1 MPQVGT
7 ELKNA
12 LGTGRVRETRRAD
25 QKQGL
30 PLGRTA
36 ALQAPRGIPRIPPG
50 SAAGEAISGY
60 RRNYRRR
67 LRLRGVACSVQIEF
81 LPAFQPSCRNVRPRE
96 HEQENQDGINRDRHG
111 VSGRIPPIRSKLGYA
126 SGCANLVEGELD
138 ATLMRR
144 RKKSKP
150 RRN

>member
-30 PLGRTA
+30 PLGRA

-60 RRNYRRR
+60 RRSYRRASSTSRRR
-67 LRLRGVACSVQIEF
+67 LLRVQIEF
-81 LPAFQPSCRNVRPRE
+81 LPASSLHAGTYV
-96 HEQENQDGINRDRHG
+96 H
-111 VSGRIPPIRSKLGYA
+111 A
-126 SGCANLVEGELD
+126 S
-138 ATLMRR
+138 MSRR
-144 RKKSKP
+144 TRTE
-150 RRN
+150 

>member
-67 LRLRGVACSVQIEF
+67 LRLRGVACSVSKSNSF
-81 LPAFQPSCRNVRPRE
+81 PPSSLHAVTYF
-96 HEQENQDGINRDRHG
+96 H
-111 VSGRIPPIRSKLGYA
+111 A
-126 SGCANLVEGELD
+126 SMSR
-138 ATLMRR
+138 TL
-144 RKKSKP
+144 SLLSL
-150 RRN
+150 